1 MRGLEQRLRER
12 GVREGAGALDSG
24 ASEVRR
30 GVEVPPTSPGDE
42 LDLEG
47 LEAEAP
53 DEMVEIGM
61 GIYVMSLVGRSK
73 RRTLHQV
80 GSCYRRPGLDYKDY
94 VVIGDQRP
102 ELKAGERLCGS
113 CFGAKDKAA
122 SEAASEEEEV
132 VVSDE
137 SSSSEFL
144 SSDPD
149 EGQSDLEI

>member
-1 MRGLEQRLRER
+1 ME
-12 GVREGAGALDSG
+12 
-24 ASEVRR
+24 
-30 GVEVPPTSPGDE
+30 E

-47 LEAEAP
+47 LEAGTP
-53 DEMVEIGM
+53 DKVVEIGL
-61 GIYVMSLVGRSK
+61 GVYVMSLVGRSK
-73 RRTLHQV
+73 RRTLHRV
-80 GSCYRRPGLDYKDY
+80 GSCYRRPGRDYKDY

-122 SEAASEEEEV
+122 SQPASEEEEV

-137 SSSSEFL
+137 SSSSDFL

-149 EGQSDLEI
+149 EGQSELEI

>member
-1 MRGLEQRLRER
+1 M
-12 GVREGAGALDSG
+12 
-24 ASEVRR
+24 
-30 GVEVPPTSPGDE
+30 
-42 LDLEG
+42 
-47 LEAEAP
+47 
-53 DEMVEIGM
+53 EIGL
-61 GIYVMSLVGRSK
+61 GVYVMSLVGRSK
-73 RRTLHQV
+73 RRTLH
-80 GSCYRRPGLDYKDY
+80 RPGRDYKDY

-137 SSSSEFL
+137 SSSSDFL

-149 EGQSDLEI
+149 EGQSELEI